1 MRLVSEMVVSIPSA
15 PTKVHDVGCALVA
28 GVVDVA
34 GDVEELDGGATDVGE
49 EELAWAAVVG
59 TEA

>member
-1 MRLVSEMVVSIPSA
+1 MVVSIPSA
-15 PTKVHDVGCALVA
+15 PTKVHDVGGALVA

-34 GDVEELDGGATDVGE
+34 GDFEELDGGATDVGE
-49 EELAWAAVVG
+49 EDLAWAAVVG